1 MASMGVLRFHQINVM
16 PHIISFSTLLA
27 PVHISLISNVEII
40 VMTKKGI
47 ADQWMILSILSA
59 TLKMSATTLLIMS
72 DTTQL
77 QLSQEILIR

>member
-16 PHIISFSTLLA
+16 PHIISFSTSLA

-47 ADQWMILSILSA
+47 ADA
-59 TLKMSATTLLIMS
+59 TFDVVSNDTFDS
-72 DTTQL
+72 DTIPRD
-77 QLSQEILIR
+77 SR

>member
-47 ADQWMILSILSA
+47 VDDTFDIVSYI
-59 TLKMSATTLLIMS
+59 KNVS
-72 DTTQL
+72 DDTFDNVRYHTA
-77 QLSQEILIR
+77 STVPRDSH